1 MSQGDFGD
9 NDDVDDAFLVELMS
23 TDIDVG
29 GGNEE
34 DGVAAA
40 ACTLA
45 VLDHI
50 WECPMLRKFITR
62 TVVGKSLL
70 GGAVGGV

>member
-1 MSQGDFGD
+1 
-9 NDDVDDAFLVELMS
+9 MS

-34 DGVAAA
+34 DGVAVV

-45 VLDHI
+45 VLGNI
-50 WECPMLRKFITR
+50 WECPMLRKFITQ